1 MARTH
6 GKVGDL
12 PEGTFRVYTPE
23 SASAGVSEVLKI
35 IEGRW
40 KTIILFH
47 LFDKGTLRFSQ
58 LERAIPGVSQKM
70 LGQQLRDLET
80 DGIVTRTVY
89 PEVPPKVEYQLTED
103 GQALCPVLDS
113 ILKWS
118 ESHRPANED
127 HR

>member
-6 GKVGDL
+6 GKVGDA

-23 SASAGVSEVLKI
+23 SAAAGVSEVLKI

-70 LGQQLRDLET
+70 LGQQLKDLET

-89 PEVPPKVEYQLTED
+89 PEVPPKVEYNLTEA

-118 ESHRPANED
+118 ESHGPVSKEG
-127 HR
+127 